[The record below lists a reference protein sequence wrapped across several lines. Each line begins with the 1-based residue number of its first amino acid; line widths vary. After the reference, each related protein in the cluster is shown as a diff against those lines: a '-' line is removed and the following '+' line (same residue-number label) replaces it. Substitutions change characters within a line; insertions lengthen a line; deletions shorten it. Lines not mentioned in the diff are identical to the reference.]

1 MERRAAEAFLTRT
14 ESFEKAAAPLSG
26 QSADEV
32 LVRRLM
38 LADFRSYTALDL
50 SIDARLVVLTGENG
64 AGKTNLLE
72 ALSLFS
78 PGRGLRGAE
87 LAEFAR
93 IGGGGGFAVS
103 AGIDTPKGTVQLG
116 TGIEPQ
122 RDLPLQRKYRINREP
137 AASIRAFCEHL
148 RVVWLTPAMD
158 GLFSGPAGDRR
169 RFLDR
174 LVLAIDTNHG
184 ARVNAFERALRS
196 RNRLLEDG
204 TAADRR
210 WLDAIE
216 QEAAGFAV
224 AISAARAE
232 TVSRLSALIAKT
244 RDKASPFPWADLALE
259 GDVERL
265 IGSYPAVETEEIY
278 RRMLREN
285 RIRDAQAGRALT
297 GPQTA
302 DLCLRHG
309 PKQILAARASTGE
322 QKALLAGLVLAHAR
336 LVAAVSGMA
345 PLLLLDEIAAHFDP
359 LRRDALF
366 EALTTLGGQIWL
378 SGADRTIFKAI
389 ECDALM
395 LTVKPGEA
403 AASFG

>member
-1 MERRAAEAFLTRT
+1 MSYEG
-14 ESFEKAAAPLSG
+14 AAPTLSA
-26 QSADEV
+26 QASDEV

-38 LADFRSYTALDL
+38 LADFRSYASLDL
-50 SIDARLVVLTGENG
+50 SIDAPLVVLAGENG

-78 PGRGLRGAE
+78 PGRGLRRAE
-87 LAEFAR
+87 LFEFAH

-103 AGIDTPKGTVQLG
+103 AEIETSKGVMQLG

-122 RDLPLQRKYRINREP
+122 RDLPLQRKYRIDRDP
-137 AASIRAFCEHL
+137 VASIRAFSDHL

-174 LVLAIDTNHG
+174 LVLAIDTSHG
-184 ARVNAFERALRS
+184 GRVNAFERALRS

-204 TAADRR
+204 PAADRR

-216 QEAAGFAV
+216 KEVAELAV
-224 AISAARAE
+224 AIAAARAE
-232 TVSRLSALIAKT
+232 TAAKLSAVIAKT
-244 RDKASPFPWADLALE
+244 RDKASAFPWADVSLE

-265 IGSYPAVETEEIY
+265 IGSFAALEAEEIY
-278 RRMLREN
+278 RGILQEN
-285 RIRDAQAGRALT
+285 RSRDAQAGRTLI
-297 GPQTA
+297 GPQAA
-302 DLCLRHG
+302 DLCVRHG
-309 PKQILAARASTGE
+309 PKQILAAQASTGE

-336 LVAAVSGMA
+336 LVAATSGSA

-366 EALTTLGGQIWL
+366 EALKTLRGQIWL
-378 SGADRTIFKAI
+378 SGADRSIFRAI
-389 ECDALM
+389 EGDALM
-395 LTVKPGEA
+395 LTVRPGTVTA
-403 AASFG
+403 GSFC